1 MSKIQQVN
9 ASHEVIIR
17 TAYGGPY
24 PFPQAFNA
32 EDRTKQAFKDECDI
46 NVIMRRYQSTG
57 ELEHVREAMPQYLDV
72 SGLDFQEAQ
81 QFVAS
86 ATSLFY
92 ELPSAVRLQFEND
105 PAKLLE
111 FVHDPKN
118 AKEAV
123 AMGFLDPEKVPPG
136 WGGLNM
142 PQPAPAPSG
151 AVPGASSEGGQG
163 GGSPPG
169 TPAKPAGT

>member
-1 MSKIQQVN
+1 MSKIQQSN
-9 ASHEVIIR
+9 ASSEVIIR

-24 PFPQAFNA
+24 QFPQALCA
-32 EDRTKQAFKDECDI
+32 EDRCKQAFKDECDI

-57 ELEHVREAMPQYLDV
+57 ELTHVREAMPQYLDV
-72 SGLDFQEAQ
+72 TGFDFQEAQ
-81 QFVAS
+81 NFVAH
-86 ATSLFY
+86 ATSLFH
-92 ELPSAVRLQFEND
+92 ELPSSVRSQFEND
-105 PAKLLE
+105 PAKLLD

-136 WGGLNM
+136 WGGLNL
-142 PQPAPAPSG
+142 PPASPAPSG

-169 TPAKPAGT
+169 GPAKPAGT